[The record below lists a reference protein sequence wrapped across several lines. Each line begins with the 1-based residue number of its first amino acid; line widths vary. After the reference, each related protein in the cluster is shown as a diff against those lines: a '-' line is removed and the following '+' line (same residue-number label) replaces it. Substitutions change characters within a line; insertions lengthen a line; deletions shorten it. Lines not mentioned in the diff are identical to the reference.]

1 MQGIRTAP
9 YARRILIAESRNSNS
24 VKYCIRIPEYTNTN
38 NECRVC
44 YLKLFFSILMALFS
58 LGKCVSASLFFLAF
72 LDRNVLLISI

>member
-1 MQGIRTAP
+1 MLVAFELPKVETRTA
-9 YARRILIAESRNSNS
+9 SNT
-24 VKYCIRIPEYTNTN
+24 VDEYPNIQIRITN

-72 LDRNVLLISI
+72 PDRNVLLISI